1 MQTDNPGD
9 VQLCES
15 STRVGSVHQNEVSNL
30 RQPIHYY
37 PYGVVPFLSTR
48 QANNEVHSDF
58 LPFPL
63 WNLQRL
69 Q

>member
-1 MQTDNPGD
+1 MQIDDPGE

-15 STRVGSVHQNEVSNL
+15 STGVGSVHRNEVGNF
-30 RQPIHYY
+30 RQSIHYY
-37 PYGVVPFLSTR
+37 PYGVVPFLSSR
-48 QANNEVHSDF
+48 QSNDEVHSDL

-63 WNLQRL
+63 WNLQWL